1 VADQTYVSEQAV
13 VVPAGRIDTGAR
25 PGTARRYGRLALW
38 IALTDALSLD
48 VAILLAH
55 WMRTGFGELSA
66 EFLLV
71 LVISPVIWV
80 GVFTFLQLYS
90 FTRLSPAEEFRRLVE
105 GSGIAVAV
113 KVVLGLVTNFAILSS
128 LARGWLA
135 LTWGVAL
142 VLTLATRQLWH
153 RHMGRLRAD
162 GRLTYRTLIVGTNDE
177 ALQIADMLRHPA
189 LGFEALGFLQTN
201 GHAPQATG
209 LPILGGSCDLAEVI
223 VHHQV
228 ECVFVASS
236 AVRTDLM
243 KQLTRDIRRYDV
255 EVRVSANMTE
265 ILSSRLT
272 VQPVGDLL
280 ALSLRPARL
289 TGPQAVAKRTFDLA
303 VGSLFVL
310 FTSPIWIVAGL
321 LVKLSSRGPILFRQL
336 RVGKDGRTFRM
347 YKFRTMIRDA
357 EARLPDLLARNEASG
372 PLFKIRDDP
381 RITRVGRFLRRY
393 SIDELPQVLNVLKG
407 DMSLVGPRP
416 PLPNEVATYEE
427 WHRGRLDVRPGITGL
442 WQVRGRSELSFDDY
456 VRLDLFYIE
465 NWSILYDLF
474 IMGKT
479 IPAVLLR
486 KGAF

>member
-1 VADQTYVSEQAV
+1 LAV
-13 VVPAGRIDTGAR
+13 
-25 PGTARRYGRLALW
+25 W
-38 IALTDALSLD
+38 IALSDAASID
-48 VAILLAH
+48 TAILLTH
-55 WMRTGFGELSA
+55 GLRPESRPFSL
-66 EFLLV
+66 EFLVV
-71 LVISPVIWV
+71 LAIAPILWV
-80 GVFTFLQLYS
+80 GVFALLQLYS

-105 GSGIAVAV
+105 GSGIAVAI
-113 KVVLGLVTNFAILSS
+113 KVVLGLVANFTVLSVLS
-128 LARGWLA
+128 RGWLA
-135 LTWGVAL
+135 LTWSVAL
-142 VLTLATRQLWH
+142 LLTLTTRQLWH
-153 RHMGRLRAD
+153 RHMGRLRAE
-162 GRLTYRTLIVGTNDE
+162 GHLSYRTLIVGTNDE
-177 ALQIADMLRHPA
+177 ALQIAEMLRHPA
-189 LGFEALGFLQTN
+189 LGFDPLGFLQTN
-201 GHAPQATG
+201 GHAPHATG
-209 LPILGGSCDLAEVI
+209 LPILGASHELAEVI
-223 VHHQV
+223 VQHRI

-236 AVRTDLM
+236 AVRLDVM

-289 TGPQAVAKRTFDLA
+289 SGPQAVAKRSFDLTVA
-303 VGSLFVL
+303 SLVVIL
-310 FTSPIWIVAGL
+310 TSPFWLVAGL
-321 LVKLSSRGPILFRQL
+321 MVKMTSRGPVLFRQL
-336 RVGKDGRTFRM
+336 RVGKDGRLFRM

-381 RITRVGRFLRRY
+381 RITRVGRVLRRY

>member
-1 VADQTYVSEQAV
+1 LADQTIASDQGV
-13 VVPAGRIDTGAR
+13 VVPAERIDTGVR
-25 PGTARRYGRLALW
+25 PRTARRYARLAVW
-38 IALTDALSLD
+38 IALTDAVSIDL
-48 VAILLAH
+48 AILLTHAL
-55 WMRTGFGELSA
+55 RPGARPYTA
-66 EFLLV
+66 AFLVV
-71 LVISPVIWV
+71 LLIAPVIWV
-80 GVFTFLQLYS
+80 GVFALLQLYS
-90 FTRLSPAEEFRRLVE
+90 FTRLSPAEEFRRLIE
-105 GSGIAVAV
+105 GSGIAVVV
-113 KVVLGLVTNFAILSS
+113 KVVLGLVTNITILSLLS
-128 LARGWLA
+128 RGWLA
-135 LTWGVAL
+135 LTWAVAL
-142 VLTLATRQLWH
+142 VLTLATRQMWH
-153 RHMGRLRAD
+153 RHMGRLRAE
-162 GRLTYRTLIVGTNDE
+162 GRLCYRTLIVGTNDE
-177 ALQIADMLRHPA
+177 AFQIAEMLQRRA
-189 LGFEALGFLQTN
+189 LGFDALGFVQTN
-201 GHAPQATG
+201 GQVVG
-209 LPILGGSCDLAEVI
+209 SSSLPILGDSDDLTELI
-223 VHHQV
+223 DRHGV

-236 AVRTDLM
+236 AVRVDLM
-243 KQLTRDIRRYDV
+243 KQLTRDIRSHDV

-289 TGPQAVAKRTFDLA
+289 SGPQAVAKRSFDLI
-303 VGSLFVL
+303 VGSIVIVL
-310 FTSPIWIVAGL
+310 TSPIWL
-321 LVKLSSRGPILFRQL
+321 LAALMVKVTSRGPILFRQL
-336 RVGKDGRTFRM
+336 RVGKDGRSFRM
-347 YKFRTMIRDA
+347 YKFRTMTRDA

-381 RITRVGRFLRRY
+381 RITRVGRILRRY
-393 SIDELPQVLNVLKG
+393 SIDELPQVLNVVKG

>member
-1 VADQTYVSEQAV
+1 MAEQTYVSEQGV
-13 VVPAGRIDTGAR
+13 VVPAGRIDTGAHPR
-25 PGTARRYGRLALW
+25 TARRYGRLALW

-48 VAILLAH
+48 VAILLSH
-55 WMRTGFGELSA
+55 WLRTGFGELSV

-71 LVISPVIWV
+71 LVIAPVIWV

-113 KVVLGLVTNFAILSS
+113 KLVLGFVTNFVVLST
-128 LARGWLA
+128 LAKGWLA
-135 LTWGVAL
+135 LTWAVAL

-153 RHMGRLRAD
+153 RHMGHLRAD

-189 LGFEALGFLQTN
+189 LGFDALGFLQTN

-236 AVRTDLM
+236 AVRADLM

-289 TGPQAVAKRTFDLA
+289 SGPQAVAKRTFDLI

-310 FTSPIWIVAGL
+310 LTSPIWIVAGL
-321 LVKLSSRGPILFRQL
+321 MVKFSSRGPILFRQL

-372 PLFKIRDDP
+372 PLFKMRDDP
-381 RITRVGRFLRRY
+381 RITKVGRFLRRY

-442 WQVRGRSELSFDDY
+442 WQVSGRSDLSWEDGI
-456 VRLDLFYIE
+456 RLDLYYVE
-465 NWSILYDLF
+465 NWSLATDVTILW
-474 IMGKT
+474 KT
-479 IPAVLLR
+479 VGAVAAR
-486 KGAF
+486 RGAY